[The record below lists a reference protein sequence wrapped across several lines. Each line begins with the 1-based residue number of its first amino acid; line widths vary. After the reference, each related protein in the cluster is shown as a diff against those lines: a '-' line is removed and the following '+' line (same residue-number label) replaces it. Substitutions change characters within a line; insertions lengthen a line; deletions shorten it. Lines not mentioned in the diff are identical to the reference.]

1 MKTLS
6 LCVMLLSSAISS
18 QTVAQVQPAPASVVF
33 LPLDKTNS
41 VPATLP
47 VSSEIWLN
55 LDNDINSRNYRV
67 GDKFIVTAI
76 YDVMVGNT
84 VVIPHGAHGHGQI
97 TYRTGKG
104 VFGKSGKIE
113 FDITDIVMGDHI
125 IPLSGHYRIAGDGNT
140 GATLATIVAA
150 GLLAGSAVT
159 GHSAVGWSGTVYR
172 ATTKMPVQLGT
183 PATIDALAAKQEP
196 PAIALPQT
204 VAANA
209 AN

>member
-1 MKTLS
+1 MKTLA
-6 LCVMLLSSAISS
+6 LCAILLSSAISS
-18 QTVAQVQPAPASVVF
+18 QTVAQVQPAAESVVL
-33 LPLDKTNS
+33 LPLDKGNV
-41 VPATLP
+41 VPTTLP

-55 LDNDINSRNYRV
+55 LDNDINSRTYRV
-67 GDKFIVTAI
+67 GDKFIVTVI

-84 VVIPHGAHGHGQI
+84 VVIPHGTHGHGQI

-113 FDITDIVMGDHI
+113 FDITDLMMRDRL

-140 GATLATIVAA
+140 GATLATIVAV

-159 GHSAVGWSGTVYR
+159 GHSAVGWSGTVYK
-172 ATTKMPVQLGT
+172 ATTTMPVQLGT
-183 PATIDALAAKQEP
+183 PATVVAQASKQES